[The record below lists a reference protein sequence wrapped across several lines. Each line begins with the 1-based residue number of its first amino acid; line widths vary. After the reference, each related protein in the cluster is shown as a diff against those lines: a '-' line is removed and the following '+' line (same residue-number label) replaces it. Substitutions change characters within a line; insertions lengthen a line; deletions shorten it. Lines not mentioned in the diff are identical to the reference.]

1 MPHVMAFSTPRYVPR
16 QVVPSGITSIQVMR
30 SCTGVGHRVY
40 VELRTL
46 DSATF
51 LNFIPTTATR
61 KRAVSLEAQGH
72 SLHMRPGPAKC
83 GLPTG
88 RAHLLERESLRHTAA
103 ARPLKQIDITAGR
116 LKLEVQPWAPDQVR
130 LTLNEAE
137 GGTSGLATQRLPEVF
152 VSKRTKDRPG
162 LTADPRLNDRV
173 LVQIP
178 IPFLQQPYPLCATVN
193 PLLHWEPVSLMSA
206 NVCQRARPEAAL
218 NEASCDKAAARLA
231 ACIRYNTDTS
241 REQ

>member
-51 LNFIPTTATR
+51 LNFIPTAATR

-116 LKLEVQPWAPDQVR
+116 LKLEVQPWAPDRVR
-130 LTLNEAE
+130 FTLNEA
-137 GGTSGLATQRLPEVF
+137 GGGNIKTGNAASPRGFCFE
-152 VSKRTKDRPG
+152 
-162 LTADPRLNDRV
+162 AD
-173 LVQIP
+173 
-178 IPFLQQPYPLCATVN
+178 
-193 PLLHWEPVSLMSA
+193 
-206 NVCQRARPEAAL
+206 
-218 NEASCDKAAARLA
+218 KG
-231 ACIRYNTDTS
+231 
-241 REQ
+241 